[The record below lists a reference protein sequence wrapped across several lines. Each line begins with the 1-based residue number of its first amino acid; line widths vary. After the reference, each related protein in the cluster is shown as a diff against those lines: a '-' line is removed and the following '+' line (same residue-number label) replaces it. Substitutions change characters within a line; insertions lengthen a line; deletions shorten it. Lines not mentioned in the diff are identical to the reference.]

1 MSEEIFLI
9 DANSLITPHLTF
21 YPFDFAPGFWSQLEQ
36 SIQDG
41 RIAILDMVKAE
52 ILHGND
58 NLKEWMESIEIQRY
72 IDHREPRIL
81 QKYGAILQ
89 HIQDSPCYKP
99 ASLSEWSRESV
110 ADPWLIAAAATYNY
124 TIITF
129 EEANK
134 GLNSRSP
141 SKNAKIPDVANEF
154 GVKTEKLY
162 YMMREL
168 GLKLR

>member
-58 NLKEWMESIEIQRY
+58 NLKEVDGEY
-72 IDHREPRIL
+72 
-81 QKYGAILQ
+81 
-89 HIQDSPCYKP
+89 
-99 ASLSEWSRESV
+99 
-110 ADPWLIAAAATYNY
+110 
-124 TIITF
+124 
-129 EEANK
+129 
-134 GLNSRSP
+134 
-141 SKNAKIPDVANEF
+141 
-154 GVKTEKLY
+154 
-162 YMMREL
+162 
-168 GLKLR
+168 

>member
-58 NLKEWMESIEIQRY
+58 NLKESRG
-72 IDHREPRIL
+72 IL
-81 QKYGAILQ
+81 IIVSQGFFRNMVLSCSTFKIVHAI
-89 HIQDSPCYKP
+89 SP
-99 ASLSEWSRESV
+99 
-110 ADPWLIAAAATYNY
+110 
-124 TIITF
+124 
-129 EEANK
+129 
-134 GLNSRSP
+134 
-141 SKNAKIPDVANEF
+141 
-154 GVKTEKLY
+154 
-162 YMMREL
+162 
-168 GLKLR
+168 LR

>member
-58 NLKEWMESIEIQRY
+58 NLKE
-72 IDHREPRIL
+72 
-81 QKYGAILQ
+81 
-89 HIQDSPCYKP
+89 
-99 ASLSEWSRESV
+99 LSEWSRESV
-110 ADPWLIAAAATYNY
+110 ADPWLIAAAATYN